1 MTRTTTKPWRQ
12 APIWVVLALTVGLAA
27 CGEKE
32 QPPPRA
38 PASAPAATAPAAVA
52 EQAEVVIDGDEG
64 GAMVIQ
70 PSLVDTLSVDE
81 LLVRAEEAV
90 KDKQLFVP
98 AGESAFEMY
107 LSVIEQEPEQV
118 RARNALSDLFPY
130 AMLYVEQ
137 RTSAGDLA
145 ESERVLDMMQR
156 ANADAPALPRLQRA
170 VEQLRDRVAAEAQ
183 RTAAAQAAA
192 EAQRAAAAAA
202 AAAPVAVPVPEP
214 VAAPVQPVAST
225 PVEAPAPAVSTPA
238 PAPEPQPIAAA
249 PAPEPAPIAPPPPP
263 PPAAS
268 NVPVTLTAI
277 STVQP
282 RYPPLALRRRIEGS
296 VELGFTVMPDGSVTN
311 VKVLSSRPNNT
322 FDREAINAMERWR
335 FAPPQRQVESRRV
348 FDFKLTD

>member
-1 MTRTTTKPWRQ
+1 MTSIKNKRLHYT
-12 APIWVVLALTVGLAA
+12 PIWVVLALALGLAA

-38 PASAPAATAPAAVA
+38 PSSPPAATAPAAPAPA
-52 EQAEVVIDGDEG
+52 EAVVDAEG
-64 GAMVIQ
+64 GEAMLIQ

-90 KDKQLFVP
+90 KEKQLFVP

-137 RTSAGDLA
+137 RAAAGDLA

-170 VEQLRDRVAAEAQ
+170 VDQLRDRVAAD
-183 RTAAAQAAA
+183 
-192 EAQRAAAAAA
+192 AQRAAAATAA
-202 AAAPVAVPVPEP
+202 AEAAEARRQAADAAPVPVSVPSAPIAPAAPVVEPIASTAPSAAAPAPTAPAPEP
-214 VAAPVQPVAST
+214 VAA
-225 PVEAPAPAVSTPA
+225 
-238 PAPEPQPIAAA
+238 
-249 PAPEPAPIAPPPPP
+249 APEPAAIPTPPPPP
-263 PPAAS
+263 PPVAAAP
-268 NVPVTLTAI
+268 VQVTLTPI

-296 VELGFTVMPDGSVTN
+296 VEVGFTVMPDGSVSN
-311 VKVLSSRPNNT
+311 VRILSSRPNNT
-322 FDREAINAMERWR
+322 FDREALNAMERWR
-335 FAPPQRQVESRRV
+335 FAPVSQAVDSRRV
-348 FDFKLTD
+348 FDFRLTD